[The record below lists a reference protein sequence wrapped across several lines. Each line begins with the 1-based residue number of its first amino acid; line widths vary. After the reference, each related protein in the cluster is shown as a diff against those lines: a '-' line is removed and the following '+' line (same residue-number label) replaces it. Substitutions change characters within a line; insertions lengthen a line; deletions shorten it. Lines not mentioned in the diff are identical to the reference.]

1 MKTPSPLSP
10 VSRAV
15 GVSLAGMLGCG
26 ITHAH
31 AHAET
36 PAETALPTV
45 VVTANGGGG
54 TAEDGY
60 RTRQSGIAGFSDQ
73 DLLDTPLSV
82 KVLPAQLLANL
93 KIDTIAGIDRLDASV
108 GSSAANPGWF
118 SSPTIRGFTLDNS
131 SNFRYNGMTMI
142 NQQATA
148 LENKERVEILKG
160 PSALQAGFSAPGGII
175 HYVTKRPGLADTTQ
189 LHLSASQ
196 YGNYKAHADVSRRSA
211 DGRYGLR
218 LNAAVEDE
226 RSYVHGVDG
235 KRSFL
240 SLAADVRIAPGTQ
253 LQLDM
258 EHEKRQQN
266 GQPYLERAN
275 GRLPEGFNP
284 RTFLG
289 QEWARYPT
297 EFNLF
302 SGKLEHTLNDTWTL
316 AVDASWMKLQR
327 DQNQIWSVDGLKPSG
342 DGDVFLYYSPDQE
355 REPASIRF
363 SANGAFQTGAVAH
376 KLAVGVQAQDFKSRF
391 GSGFWGQ
398 IGSTNIHNP
407 VAVADP
413 RMRVAASGLAE
424 HTKERGVFFNDAIGL
439 GDAWTVHLGG
449 RYADREQRSFNTNS
463 GVQTRSYNKSVFT
476 PSAALVY
483 KPAASV
489 STYASYIEGLESGGE
504 APAGTSNAG
513 TQMAPLVSK
522 QWETGVKADL
532 GRGLTA
538 EAAVFRIEKP
548 AEFTRTNG
556 DGSRT
561 YVQNGLRRHQGLE
574 LSLIGKLAPE
584 WTLFASAMLLD
595 AKLQKT
601 NVAATEGKRPPD
613 TARQRLAMTAEY
625 SPSVLAGWSF
635 IGNWTHTGEREVV
648 AENTGEAAPGYHL
661 LGLGAR
667 YQGTLAGT
675 PATWRVN
682 LDNALDKRFWA
693 YASTYVNAGAPRT
706 LSASLALRF

>member
-1 MKTPSPLSP
+1 
-10 VSRAV
+10 
-15 GVSLAGMLGCG
+15 MLGCG

-60 RTRQSGIAGFSDQ
+60 RARQSGIAGFSDQ

-253 LQLDM
+253 L
-258 EHEKRQQN
+258 N
-266 GQPYLERAN
+266 
-275 GRLPEGFNP
+275 
-284 RTFLG
+284 TF
-289 QEWARYPT
+289 
-297 EFNLF
+297 F
-302 SGKLEHTLNDTWTL
+302 SWL
-316 AVDASWMKLQR
+316 ASSAIS
-327 DQNQIWSVDGLKPSG
+327 
-342 DGDVFLYYSPDQE
+342 
-355 REPASIRF
+355 PASRWMATAATAIAPPLARQDRPSVQIDCQLTATRAPP
-363 SANGAFQTGAVAH
+363 SASSTPTPTGRWNPCLSDKRPAHSDNNMGATANR
-376 KLAVGVQAQDFKSRF
+376 LRR
-391 GSGFWGQ
+391 
-398 IGSTNIHNP
+398 TP
-407 VAVADP
+407 
-413 RMRVAASGLAE
+413 
-424 HTKERGVFFNDAIGL
+424 
-439 GDAWTVHLGG
+439 TVH
-449 RYADREQRSFNTNS
+449 
-463 GVQTRSYNKSVFT
+463 
-476 PSAALVY
+476 
-483 KPAASV
+483 
-489 STYASYIEGLESGGE
+489 
-504 APAGTSNAG
+504 
-513 TQMAPLVSK
+513 
-522 QWETGVKADL
+522 
-532 GRGLTA
+532 
-538 EAAVFRIEKP
+538 
-548 AEFTRTNG
+548 
-556 DGSRT
+556 
-561 YVQNGLRRHQGLE
+561 
-574 LSLIGKLAPE
+574 
-584 WTLFASAMLLD
+584 
-595 AKLQKT
+595 
-601 NVAATEGKRPPD
+601 
-613 TARQRLAMTAEY
+613 
-625 SPSVLAGWSF
+625 SP
-635 IGNWTHTGEREVV
+635 
-648 AENTGEAAPGYHL
+648 
-661 LGLGAR
+661 
-667 YQGTLAGT
+667 
-675 PATWRVN
+675 
-682 LDNALDKRFWA
+682 
-693 YASTYVNAGAPRT
+693 
-706 LSASLALRF
+706 